1 MLQENRNQRFKK
13 PETGGG
19 SLNKVIFRY
28 LPYWPLFLFLV
39 IIGIAGAW
47 IYLRYTVPIYESVAS
62 ILIKDEKKS
71 MDSQILQELNPF
83 GSGKIVENEIEIL
96 RSRHLSREVVKNLGL
111 YAPITQEG
119 TVISKSGYVFSP
131 VHIQVKQPD
140 SLKPVDKVYFSYN
153 SDSISVSIDNKSYK
167 INEWVDTEYGEL
179 RFVINPRFKSNTE
192 QLVPMYFS
200 LVPVQRVANGIRGR
214 LTINSSGKASTV
226 LTLRLK
232 DDVPQRGEDILN
244 MLIAEYNEAAINDK
258 NALAA
263 NTLEFVN
270 DRLAYVVNELDS
282 VESRMQQYKTTQ
294 GIVDISEQ
302 GRQFLESVGSSD
314 QRLSEI
320 NIQLDVLNQVE
331 NYVSGK
337 ATGAKLVPSTMGIND
352 PVLTNLLDNLYQVQ
366 TEYDRQRQ
374 SIGENNPIL
383 IPMQD
388 QISSLK
394 PAILENIQNQRRNL
408 QSSKRNIEQTSSR
421 YSSMLRTIPTKEREL
436 LEISR
441 QQSIKNEIY
450 TFLLQKRE
458 ETALSYGST
467 VPDSRLIDNAETLGG
482 PVSPNKNM
490 IYLTAVILALGL
502 GISIVML
509 KEVMNRNILFRTEIE
524 ELTSFPIVGE
534 ISHDPTKSNIV
545 ISEGKRHFIAEQF
558 RQLRTSLGYLG
569 INNKH
574 KKIMLTSTIS
584 GEGKSFISANLGIS
598 LALTGKKVVM
608 LELDLRKPKLSSSF
622 NISREIG
629 LSNYFIGEAEADE
642 IIKKVDVA
650 ENLYII
656 SSGPIPPNPSELILN
671 GRLQELFEYLEA
683 AFDYIIVD
691 TAPVSPVTDAYIVS
705 PMCDA
710 TLYVIRHGYTPKSA
724 IKLLDANTGVRELKN
739 AAIVFN
745 DVKSRGIGK
754 NDYGYGYGY
763 GAGYG
768 YGYEEET
775 GKKVRKKKSRKT
787 EETI

>member
-1 MLQENRNQRFKK
+1 MLQENRNTGFKK
-13 PETGGG
+13 PDSGGPG
-19 SLNKVIFRY
+19 FNKIIFRY
-28 LPYWPLFLFLV
+28 LPYWPLFLFLI

-62 ILIKDEKKS
+62 ILIKDERKT

-96 RSRHLSREVVKNLGL
+96 RSRYLNREVVKNLGL

-119 TVISKSGYVFSP
+119 TVVSRSGYVYSP
-131 VHIQVKQPD
+131 IHIQVKQPD
-140 SLKPVDKVYFSYN
+140 SLQPANKIYFTFN
-153 SDSISVSIDNKSYK
+153 QDSSTVTIDEKEYK
-167 INEWVDTEYGEL
+167 LNEWVETDYGTL
-179 RFVINPRFKSNTE
+179 RFINNPRYSRTTE
-192 QLVPMYFS
+192 MQVPIYFS

-214 LTINSSGKASTV
+214 LQINSSGKASTV
-226 LTLRLK
+226 LTLRLR
-232 DDVPQRGEDILN
+232 DEVPQRAEDILN

-270 DRLAYVVNELDS
+270 DRLSFVVNELDS
-282 VESRMQQYKTTQ
+282 VESRMQQYRTSQ
-294 GIVDISEQ
+294 GVYDISEQ
-302 GRQFLESVGSSD
+302 GRQFLQSVGTSD

-320 NIQLDVLNQVE
+320 NIQLDVLDQVE

-337 ATGAKLVPSTMGIND
+337 SSGSRIVPSTMGIND
-352 PVLTNLLDNLYQVQ
+352 PLLTGLLDKLYLVQ
-366 TEYDRQRQ
+366 SEYDRQRQ
-374 SIGENNPIL
+374 SIGENNPLL
-383 IPMQD
+383 IPMVD
-388 QISSLK
+388 EINRLK
-394 PAILENIQNQRRNL
+394 PTILENLQNQKRNL
-408 QSSKRNIEQTSSR
+408 QASKRNIEQTSSR
-421 YSSMLRTIPTKEREL
+421 YSSMLRSIPTKEREL

-467 VPDSRLIDNAETLGG
+467 VSDSRLIDNAESLPG

-490 IYLTAVILALGL
+490 IFLTALVLAFALGI
-502 GISIVML
+502 GIVLL
-509 KEVMNRNILFRTEIE
+509 KEVMNRSILFRSEIE
-524 ELTSFPIVGE
+524 EFTSLPILGE
-534 ISHDPTKSNIV
+534 ISHDPTKANIV
-545 ISEGKRHFIAEQF
+545 IAEGKRNFIAEQF

-569 INNKH
+569 VNTKH

-608 LELDLRKPKLSSSF
+608 LELDLRKPKLSNAF
-622 NISREIG
+622 DISRESG
-629 LSNYFIGEAEADE
+629 LSNYFIGEKEPDE
-642 IIKKVDVA
+642 IIKKAGITDS
-650 ENLYII
+650 LYII
-656 SSGPIPPNPSELILN
+656 PSGPIPPNPSELILN
-671 GRLQELFEYLEA
+671 GKLQELLEYLDIN
-683 AFDYIIVD
+683 FDYIIID
-691 TAPVSPVTDAYIVS
+691 TAPVNPVTDAYIVS

-710 TLYVIRHGYTPKSA
+710 TLYVVRHGYTPKSA
-724 IKLLDANTGVRELKN
+724 IKLLDHNNKVRELKN
-739 AAIVFN
+739 VAIVFN

-768 YGYEEET
+768 YGYEEES
-775 GKKVRKKKSRKT
+775 GKKVKKKKSKHT
-787 EETI
+787 ETTL